1 MSWAFPL
8 FILPHNYRLR
18 QTIEAPQKKGDG
30 CPPPSQTLP
39 QQPHLGS
46 LINPQK
52 NVSHVSDEQ
61 IRVTTTTHSHPPTAT
76 PRKPTP
82 SPPTQKK
89 GDGCPPPLQTLPQQP
104 HLGSLTKP
112 TPTRRETVARLPH
125 KLYPKAKP

>member
-18 QTIEAPQKKGDG
+18 QTIEAP
-30 CPPPSQTLP
+30 
-39 QQPHLGS
+39 
-46 LINPQK
+46 
-52 NVSHVSDEQ
+52 
-61 IRVTTTTHSHPPTAT
+61 
-76 PRKPTP
+76 
-82 SPPTQKK
+82 QKK